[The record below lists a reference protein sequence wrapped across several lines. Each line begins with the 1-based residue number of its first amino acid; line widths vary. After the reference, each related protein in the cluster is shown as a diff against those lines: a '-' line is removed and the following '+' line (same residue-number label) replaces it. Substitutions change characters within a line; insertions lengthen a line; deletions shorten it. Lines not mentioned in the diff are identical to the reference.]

1 MLKRKANSALTKK
14 SFLTIFSMFIIFEII
29 IIATNFNAIFPGNTM
44 VYTPSNSTWPAG
56 DILFTGDTFGAI
68 DLYGCEQFGS
78 ISRRAKVLK
87 KFNDYLY
94 LDFGNITRN
103 SLRVNKAAF
112 PLLLEGLQ
120 YMGLKV
126 LNLTKRDFINLSEID
141 YEVHG
146 IHLVSANLQIQA
158 PANQEKLVSP
168 YKLLPFQLR
177 SEKETLQITAGI
189 TGVSNNLRKLHR
201 GFANYTIA
209 DINPSLKKIMEDLE
223 KADLKILLFNDTWFK
238 LEKLLSDPDI
248 RFHLVIASSTMP
260 GQVNRMIYFHNTPVF
275 FADEYGRSLGHVRV
289 VKKKNGF
296 KFDYNAYN
304 LGMGIP
310 EDRQIKK
317 LKKRIIERMKNRTGL
332 KPKSKPA
339 EKKNEE

>member
-1 MLKRKANSALTKK
+1 MLKRKANSAVTKK
-14 SFLTIFSMFIIFEII
+14 AFLTILSLFIIFEII

-44 VYTPSNSTWPAG
+44 VYPPSDDTWPAG
-56 DILFTGDTFGAI
+56 NILFTGDTLGAI

-78 ISRRAKVLK
+78 ISRRAKVVK

-103 SLRVNKAAF
+103 SLRVNKATF

-120 YMGLKV
+120 YMGLRV
-126 LNLTKRDFINLSEID
+126 LNLTKRDFINLSEIK

-158 PANQEKLVSP
+158 PANQGKMVLP
-168 YKLLPFQLR
+168 YKLVPLELR
-177 SEKETLQITAGI
+177 SKKETLQITAGI
-189 TGVSNNLRKLHR
+189 TGISNNLRKLHR
-201 GFANYTIA
+201 GIANYTIS
-209 DINPSLKKIMEDLE
+209 DINSSLKKIVGELE
-223 KADLKILLFNDTWFK
+223 NADLKILLFNDTWFK
-238 LEKLLSDPDI
+238 LDKLLSDPYI
-248 RFHLVIASSTMP
+248 HFHLVIASSTLP
-260 GQVNRMIYFHNTPVF
+260 GQVNRMIYLHNTPVV

-289 VKKKNGF
+289 VKRKHGF
-296 KFDYNAYN
+296 RFEYNAYN

-317 LKKRIIERMKNRTGL
+317 LTKRIIKRIQKRTGL
-332 KPKSKPA
+332 KPKSTPG
-339 EKKNEE
+339 EKKNER